1 MACVICTH
9 PRRQEIEDHLLAF
22 DMRGEAGTLDEV
34 AKRFGVPVVELQVHA
49 LMHTPMVRETENGST
64 IAGEIKKGEANIL
77 AAVAE
82 EYYVTL
88 RKAGKEIRAR
98 LVPSVDQELG
108 TLAMGSKLSKELVEL
123 YLGTG
128 TNIRQTIGA
137 IVEMNQTL
145 SSEGDPA
152 LNALKSLVDA
162 VRPPKHVIEEE
173 DD

>member
-22 DMRGEAGTLDEV
+22 DMRGESGTLDEV

-98 LVPSVDQELG
+98 LVPSVIRN
-108 TLAMGSKLSKELVEL
+108 LAPLRWVVSSAKNLLSF
-123 YLGTG
+123 
-128 TNIRQTIGA
+128 I
-137 IVEMNQTL
+137 
-145 SSEGDPA
+145 
-152 LNALKSLVDA
+152 
-162 VRPPKHVIEEE
+162 
-173 DD
+173 

>member
-22 DMRGEAGTLDEV
+22 DMRGEVGTLDEV
-34 AKRFGVPVVELQVHA
+34 AKRFGVPVVDLQVHA
-49 LMHTPMVRETENGST
+49 LMHTPLVRETESGTT

-98 LVPSVDQELG
+98 LTPVLDQELG
-108 TLAMGSKLSKELVEL
+108 SLAMGSKLSKELVEL
-123 YLGTG
+123 YLGAG

-145 SSEGDPA
+145 ANEGDPA
-152 LNALKSLVDA
+152 LSALKSLVDA
-162 VRPPKHVIEEE
+162 VRPSTRVIEE